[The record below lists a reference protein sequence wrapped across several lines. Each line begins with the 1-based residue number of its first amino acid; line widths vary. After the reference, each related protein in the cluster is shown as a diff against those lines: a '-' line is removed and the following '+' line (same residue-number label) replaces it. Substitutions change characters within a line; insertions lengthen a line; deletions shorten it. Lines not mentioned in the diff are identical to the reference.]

1 MQKFDL
7 QSVNETAYG
16 FRSKLL
22 FFVGKIEELRATFG
36 KEKSDLRILDVA
48 CGNGTQV
55 TMPLGSQGYSVFGVD
70 FHEPSIEYARSE
82 NPFKNVDFILKDV
95 RNLKDELHGQTF
107 DVIIFSDMLEHVEEP
122 QALLKAAKPLL
133 AAGGILLISI
143 PNGYGPFEV
152 ENFILRKLGI
162 IRLGRYVRNI
172 IKNKPQT
179 PYNVENGHVQFFTR
193 QSFGKVLSDTGFEA
207 VDFRNGCFLGGS
219 ISNAIISKIPFL
231 TRANIKIAK
240 YLPSQV
246 CSTWYFVCRIK
257 NYERQ

>member
-1 MQKFDL
+1 MRKFDL

-22 FFVGKIEELRATFG
+22 FFVENIEKLRTALG
-36 KEKSDLRILDVA
+36 KERDEMRILDVA

-55 TMPLGSQGYSVFGVD
+55 TIPLGSEGYDVLGVD
-70 FHEPSIEYARSE
+70 FHEPSIEYARGE
-82 NPFKNVDFILKDV
+82 NPFKNVNFILKDV
-95 RNLKDELHGQTF
+95 EKLETELHGQRF
-107 DVIIFSDMLEHVEEP
+107 DAIIFSDMLEHVEGP
-122 QALLKAAKPLL
+122 QALLKAVRPLL
-133 AAGGILLISI
+133 APNGILLISI

-193 QSFGKVLSDTGFEA
+193 KSFDELLKGAGFEA
-207 VDFRNGCFLGGS
+207 VDFKNGCFFGGS
-219 ISNAIISKIPFL
+219 ISNAIISKISFL
-231 TRANIKIAK
+231 TRVNIKIAK
-240 YLPSQV
+240 YLPSQL
-246 CSTWYFVCRIK
+246 CSAWYFVCRLK
-257 NYERQ
+257 NYEH